1 MKRIVFLFCVL
12 AGSLLMNAQ
21 NRNSNEHVSYIET
34 SASADSLIVPDKI
47 TISIL
52 LDETDSKGKIS
63 LEELEKRM
71 VSALKA
77 ANIDIEKQLSLDD
90 LGSYYRKYFLR
101 KKDVLKSKIYQ
112 LIVKDA
118 KTLSQVFINLEKVKI
133 ANVDI
138 SKVEYTKE
146 DELKLILKQKAIVK
160 AKTQAEN
167 LVKPLGQSIGK
178 AFFIEDS
185 PIAIN
190 SEGWY
195 PRNNNKAYFIRG
207 AVSAP
212 DVEYKKIK
220 IGARVKVRFY
230 LY

>member
-12 AGSLLMNAQ
+12 AGSLLANAQ

-34 SASADSLIVPDKI
+34 SASVDSLVVPDKI
-47 TISIL
+47 SITIL

-77 ANIDIEKQLSLDD
+77 SNIDIEKQLSLDD
-90 LGSYYRKYFLR
+90 LGSYYRKYFLK
-101 KKDVLKSKIYQ
+101 KKDVLKSKVYQ

-118 KTLSQVFINLEKVKI
+118 QTLSQVFINLEKVKI

-146 DELKLILKQKAIVK
+146 DQLKLILKQKAVLK

-167 LVKPLGQSIGK
+167 LVKPLGQTIGK

-185 PIAIN
+185 PIIIN
-190 SEGWY
+190 FEGWY
-195 PRNNNKAYFIRG
+195 PRNNNKAYFVRG

-212 DVEYKKIK
+212 DVEFKKIK